1 MPVRTLIFAKA
12 PCAGIAKTRLI
23 PALGAQGAARLAQRM
38 LHHSVNEA
46 IAARIGAVEL
56 CATPAIDDSAWAGQ
70 SLPRSISCSDQGA
83 GDLGERMAR
92 AAQRTLHEG
101 ESLLLIGTDCP
112 ALDARRLQCAAQ
124 ALQQVD
130 CVITPTAD
138 GGYALLGLNRF
149 HPSLFTEIPWSSNR
163 VAAITLQRLQQ
174 LKWSVQTQPTLH
186 DIDHPA
192 DLRWLPA
199 QWPSATELQAD
210 DMP

>member
-130 CVITPTAD
+130 CVITPHRRWRLCAARTQPVSPLAVCRNT
-138 GGYALLGLNRF
+138 LEQR
-149 HPSLFTEIPWSSNR
+149 SSGR
-163 VAAITLQRLQQ
+163 HHAATVAATE
-174 LKWSVQTQPTLH
+174 VVGA
-186 DIDHPA
+186 DPA
-192 DLRWLPA
+192 DPA
-199 QWPSATELQAD
+199 
-210 DMP
+210 